1 MLPTSGSRNRFGRTV
16 ALSFTL
22 VANLVAA
29 GVPVLHGWAHEAD
42 HSDHGAAS
50 AATELDHPHDE
61 VHPLALHQDG
71 LKAHRT
77 SFDAAVAL
85 PAAPPEVVSLNF
97 DGAPDVRPVAPVP
110 SRAPPPSDQARAPPL
125 V

>member
-1 MLPTSGSRNRFGRTV
+1 MPLTSGSRNRFGRTV

-22 VANLVAA
+22 IANLVAA

-42 HSDHGAAS
+42 HSDHS
-50 AATELDHPHDE
+50 AATAAAELDHPHDE

-71 LKAHRT
+71 LQAHRT

-85 PAAPPEVVSLNF
+85 PAAPPELVRQPF
-97 DGAPDVRPVAPVP
+97 DGTPAIHPVAPVP
-110 SRAPPPSDQARAPPL
+110 SRAPPRSDQARAPPL